1 MKAIYK
7 CILLVRIS
15 TTKQL
20 QESDSPEHQI
30 RRGLA
35 CAEKRLG
42 IPKDQVFI
50 LTEAYSGRKEDRPS
64 LDQAFEMVRDK
75 RIPYFLVYDID
86 RLTRAGAAQYEAIKH
101 RFKSVGC
108 DILDVKGII
117 QPDSNTLEGTGG
129 TFGHDFTYD
138 WSVFAASEKAEVL
151 EAQMAK
157 DEARKILSRTIP
169 ILISNAQEGRTNRV
183 APYGFKN
190 RKIIDASGKPQPSK
204 EIFEDE
210 AWYVRK
216 IFEGKAAGRE
226 ARALCDNLNSLGY
239 KSRIR
244 RKWSHDGSKIVGT
257 LGGLP
262 LTPRDAQLIIER
274 PIYAGFV
281 QEKWTHHLPVPANH
295 DAIVSIDLWNAAN
308 KGRWRL
314 LKDQDSPTGWNVLD
328 LKNTVERRAYRRE
341 RPDFPFKPYLTCP
354 KCKNTVKASFSKSKN
369 GKRFGYYHCNRGHKH
384 VALGR
389 DKVEMHLKAILKDL
403 ALSPK
408 AADRFEQHIR
418 NVWVKRVGGLNQH
431 LAAKNREIASLRDEA
446 DGIFESIKA
455 ASSPLII
462 KRLENEYDGLQQR
475 IKLLEAKRDHEEYT
489 EKDMN
494 HVIKWAR
501 YLVEHLEEVL
511 IDAPS
516 EPVRSLFWSLIFTG
530 PVDLE
535 KIKNRTPQIS
545 ILVQKKSM
553 SKISESNLVGNIV
566 FGSNTLGEELIRW
579 ADQLLPL
586 ASVLDVYIRP
596 KLNRAA

>member
-1 MKAIYK
+1 MKSTYE

-42 IPKDQVFI
+42 VPKNRVFI

-64 LDQAFEMVRDK
+64 LDQAYEMVRDT
-75 RIPYFLVYDID
+75 RIPYLLVYDID
-86 RLTRAGAAQYEAIKH
+86 RLTRAGAAQYEAIKS

-108 DILDVKGII
+108 DIVDVKGII
-117 QPDSNTLEGTGG
+117 QPDSNTLEGTGSS
-129 TFGHDFTYD
+129 FGQDFTYD
-138 WSVFAASEKAEVL
+138 WSVFAVSEKAEVL

-169 ILISNAQEGRTNRV
+169 ILIANAQEGRTNRV

-190 RKIIDASGKPQPSK
+190 SRIIDASGKPQPSK
-204 EIFEDE
+204 SIFEDE

-216 IFEGKAAGRE
+216 IFEEKAANRD
-226 ARALCDNLNSLGY
+226 ARALCDKLNSLGY
-239 KSRIR
+239 RSRTR
-244 RKWSHDGSKIVGT
+244 RKWSQDGGKIIGT

-274 PIYAGFV
+274 PVYAGFI

-295 DAIVSIDLWNAAN
+295 EAIVSIDLWNAAN

-314 LKDQDSPTGWNVLD
+314 IKDADSPTEWSILD
-328 LKNTVERRAYRRE
+328 LKNTPERRAYLRE

-354 KCKNTVKASFSKSKN
+354 SCTKSVKASFSKSKN

-389 DKVEMHLKAILKDL
+389 DKMENHLKKILKNL
-403 ALSPK
+403 TLSSD
-408 AADRFEQHIR
+408 AAARFETHIR
-418 NVWVKRVGGLNQH
+418 NVWVERVGGLNKH
-431 LAAKNREIASLRDEA
+431 LAAKGREISALRDEA
-446 DGIFESIKA
+446 DGIFESIKI

-462 KRLENEYDGLQQR
+462 GRLEREYEDLQQR

-489 EKDMN
+489 EDDMN
-494 HVIKWAR
+494 RVIKWAR
-501 YLVEHLEEVL
+501 YLVEHLDEVL

-516 EPVRSLFWSLIFTG
+516 EPIRSLFWSLIFTG
-530 PVDLE
+530 PVNLDDL
-535 KIKNRTPQIS
+535 KNRTPEIS
-545 ILVQKKSM
+545 VLVRDKSV
-553 SKISESNLVGNIV
+553 SENEKNSLVGSTV
-566 FGSNTLGEELIRW
+566 FGSNTLTDELIRW
-579 ADQLLPL
+579 ADLLLPL
-586 ASVLDVYIRP
+586 ADVLDAHISF
-596 KLNRAA
+596 KSNCAA